1 MTRAAVLGAGS
12 WGTALASHL
21 AQLGVETVLWA
32 RRPELA
38 AAIRDSG
45 ANRDYLPGF
54 ALPPNLM
61 VTGRLEEALSG
72 RGLVLSVV
80 PAQAT
85 RPILRQAASGLAAE
99 ADLVIASKGIEERSG
114 LRLTQVANEELP
126 PALRARIGVLSGPS
140 FAAEVAKGDP
150 TAVVV
155 AARDG
160 RVAERVQA
168 ALSGRNLRVYR
179 NADPIGIELGGALKN
194 VIAIATG
201 IVEGL
206 GFGSNTRA
214 ALITRGL
221 AEMSRLGV
229 ALGGQAAT
237 FAGLA
242 GMGDLVLTCTGLLSR
257 NRTLGVE
264 IGRGRRLDEAL
275 AGTRT
280 VAEGVATT
288 RAVVALAARHV
299 VDMPIATRVAQV
311 LFEAR
316 PPREAVEELLARP
329 LKEEG

>member
-1 MTRAAVLGAGS
+1 VTRAAVLGAGS
-12 WGTALASHL
+12 WGTALAAHL

-32 RRPELA
+32 RRPGLA
-38 AAIRDSG
+38 AAIRD
-45 ANRDYLPGF
+45 AVENRDYLPGM
-54 ALPPNLM
+54 ALPPGLA
-61 VTGRLEEALSG
+61 VTGNLEEAVAG
-72 RGLVLSVV
+72 RGLILSVV

-85 RPILRQAASGLAAE
+85 RAILRQASPLLAAE

-114 LRLTQVANEELP
+114 LRLTQVAGEELAP
-126 PALRARIGVLSGPS
+126 VLQARVGVLSGPS

-160 RVAERVQA
+160 RVAERVQST
-168 ALSGRNLRVYR
+168 LSGRNLRVYR

-206 GFGSNTRA
+206 DYGNNTRA

-237 FAGLA
+237 FSGLA

-257 NRTLGVE
+257 NRALGVA

-288 RAVVALAARHV
+288 RAVVALAALHAV
-299 VDMPIATRVAQV
+299 EMPIAVRVAQV

-316 PPREAVEELLARP
+316 SPRDAVEELLARP

>member
-1 MTRAAVLGAGS
+1 VTRAVVLGAGS

-21 AQLGVETVLWA
+21 AQLGVDTVLWA
-32 RRPELA
+32 RRPEQA
-38 AAIRDSG
+38 VAIRE
-45 ANRDYLPGF
+45 AAENRDYLPGI
-54 ALPPNLM
+54 ALPPGLV
-61 VTGRLEEALSG
+61 VTGNLQEAVAG
-72 RGLVLSVV
+72 RRLVLSVV

-85 RPILRQAASGLAAE
+85 RAILRQAAAGLTAE

-126 PALRARIGVLSGPS
+126 AELQARVGVLSGPS

-168 ALSGRNLRVYR
+168 TLSGRNLRVYR

-221 AEMSRLGV
+221 AETSRLGV

-242 GMGDLVLTCTGLLSR
+242 GMGDLVLTCTGTLSR
-257 NRTLGVE
+257 NRALGVE
-264 IGRGRRLDEAL
+264 IGRGRKLEEAL

-288 RAVVALAARHV
+288 RAVVALAAGHDV
-299 VDMPIATRVAQV
+299 EMPIAARVAQV